1 MKCESQIMESIVGN
15 EDKLD
20 QALKLLKKVMID
32 EPEKSLNKYP
42 HELSGGQQ
50 QRVMIAMALAKKPKI
65 LIADEATS
73 SLDTIIKKEII
84 NLIVKLKSEL
94 DSSLIIV
101 THNLNLIK
109 NISERIMV
117 IKNGE
122 ICEAGSTKS
131 FFKNPKTDYGKNLI
145 NSSKIKFLR
154 PKSLANK
161 EILCLENIQLE
172 LGLSLIHI

>member
-1 MKCESQIMESIVGN
+1 
-15 EDKLD
+15 
-20 QALKLLKKVMID
+20 
-32 EPEKSLNKYP
+32 
-42 HELSGGQQ
+42 
-50 QRVMIAMALAKKPKI
+50 MIAMALAKKPKI

-131 FFKNPKTDYGKNLI
+131 FFKKPKTDYGKNLI
-145 NSSKIKFLR
+145 RSSKIKFLR
-154 PKSLANK
+154 PKSKANK

-172 LGLSLIHI
+172 LGSSSILNEINFILNERGVDWYYWRVWLW